1 MHLQTRSVFTGV
13 DGASYFDFVRGVLFM
28 SELRK
33 AAEQALEA
41 MKRSNNRYLHGTRYM
56 DVAITALC
64 AALAQPDL
72 LTQEIERL
80 RAALRYEENRFSRI
94 GTHGPDCW
102 KWGPSHYECALRRI
116 NND

>member
-1 MHLQTRSVFTGV
+1 
-13 DGASYFDFVRGVLFM
+13 M

-33 AAEQALEA
+33 AAEQAL
-41 MKRSNNRYLHGTRYM
+41 
-56 DVAITALC
+56 DVLAAESVGELVNASEVNDLISRLE
-64 AALAQPDL
+64 AALAQPEP

-102 KWGPSHYECALRRI
+102 KWGPGHYECALRKI
-116 NND
+116 GGEK